1 MADSSGNDQELLRQ
15 IAKGSEQAFSA
26 VYDRYQGP
34 IYRFVLHMSG
44 NSATAEEVTQEV
56 FMKLITNP
64 KSYDSSK
71 GSLAAYMFGIARNLT
86 RRCMAD
92 SRLDLPLDDHL
103 FEADDNEPASSLDIL
118 AELSNA
124 DLLESLRNA
133 ILALPESYR
142 EVVVL
147 CDLQELN
154 YDSAAELLGCPAGT
168 VASRL
173 HRARTML
180 RTKLKCLQCVK

>member
-15 IAKGSEQAFSA
+15 IAKGSEHAFSA

-56 FMKLITNP
+56 FMTLITNP

-86 RRCMAD
+86 RRCIAD

-103 FEADDNEPASSLDIL
+103 LEAEDNEPASSLDIF
-118 AELSNA
+118 AELNNA

-133 ILALPESYR
+133 VLALPESYR

-154 YDSAAELLGCPAGT
+154 YDRVAELLGCPAGT

>member
-1 MADSSGNDQELLRQ
+1 MADSSGNEQEVLRQ
-15 IAKGSEQAFSA
+15 IAKGNEQAFAA
-26 VYDRYQGP
+26 VYERYQGP
-34 IYRFVLHMSG
+34 VYRFVLHMSG

-56 FMKLITNP
+56 FMTLITNS
-64 KSYDSSK
+64 KSYDPAK

-86 RRCMAD
+86 RRCIAD
-92 SRLDLPLDDHL
+92 YRLDLPLDEHLLGVEDH
-103 FEADDNEPASSLDIL
+103 EPATSLDIV

-124 DLLESLRNA
+124 DMLECLRNA
-133 ILALPESYR
+133 VLALPESYR

-147 CDLQELN
+147 CELQELN

-173 HRARTML
+173 HRARAML